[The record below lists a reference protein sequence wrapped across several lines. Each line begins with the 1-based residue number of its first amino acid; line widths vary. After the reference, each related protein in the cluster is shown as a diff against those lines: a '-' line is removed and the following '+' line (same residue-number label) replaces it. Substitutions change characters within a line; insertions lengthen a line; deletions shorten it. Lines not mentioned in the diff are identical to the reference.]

1 MELFLH
7 DIRKYIN
14 WIDLNFQ
21 NMMELKKYEAPAIL
35 EDVSVEVA
43 CGILAKSIVT
53 KDTEVESV
61 GQEVV
66 DHTMTGY
73 DHSWE

>member
-1 MELFLH
+1 M
-7 DIRKYIN
+7 KYVNIL
-14 WIDLNFQ
+14 IGLNILC
-21 NMMELKKYEAPAIL
+21 MMELKKYESPAIL

-43 CGILAKSIVT
+43 CSILAKSVVT
-53 KDTEVESV
+53 KKTEVESV

-66 DHTMTGY
+66 DHSMTGY

>member
-1 MELFLH
+1 
-7 DIRKYIN
+7 
-14 WIDLNFQ
+14 
-21 NMMELKKYEAPAIL
+21 MMELKKYEAPAIL